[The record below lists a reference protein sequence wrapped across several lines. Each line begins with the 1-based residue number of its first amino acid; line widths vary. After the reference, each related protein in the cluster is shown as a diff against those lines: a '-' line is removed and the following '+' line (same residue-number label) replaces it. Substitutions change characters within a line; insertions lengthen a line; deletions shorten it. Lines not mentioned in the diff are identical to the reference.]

1 MISREREKAEAMR
14 TATAELGS
22 VVTSLGENEYAI

>member
-14 TATAELGS
+14 TATAELWREEKGTRRRMNIS
-22 VVTSLGENEYAI
+22 